1 MLGAKGLWITTII
14 LQIHIGRVAFCCDM
28 LLLPAPPRHSSKM
41 PTINNTCLLNM
52 PSVEQGPRVCMSPF
66 WSPTYYTQYTL
77 HVEWVGGLPYAA
89 AREMSI
95 LMVTL
100 ATLKCLGMFCPLTH
114 SLTHSPHLHPYS
126 ICMDPM
132 PGPLAAGGPEDES
145 EAPHDGPS
153 SSRKVRNWVWAS
165 LKKCICVHSPH
176 CLEQFVYPFTLL

>member
-114 SLTHSPHLHPYS
+114 SLTHSLTSPPS
-126 ICMDPM
+126 IFHMHGSNAWATCSRGSRRWEWSTPRW
-132 PGPLAAGGPEDES
+132 PLFFPQS
-145 EAPHDGPS
+145 
-153 SSRKVRNWVWAS
+153 
-165 LKKCICVHSPH
+165 
-176 CLEQFVYPFTLL
+176 T

>member
-28 LLLPAPPRHSSKM
+28 LLLPVPPRHSSKM

-52 PSVEQGPRVCMSPF
+52 PSVEQGPQSVYVPLLIPYLLHTVYSSCWMS
-66 WSPTYYTQYTL
+66 WRTAICCCARNVNIDGHSRHSKVSWHVLSP
-77 HVEWVGGLPYAA
+77 
-89 AREMSI
+89 
-95 LMVTL
+95 
-100 ATLKCLGMFCPLTH
+100 H

>member
-52 PSVEQGPRVCMSPF
+52 PSVEQGPQSVYVPLLIPYLLHTVYSSCWMS
-66 WSPTYYTQYTL
+66 WLTAICCCARNVNIDGHSRHSKVSWHVLSP
-77 HVEWVGGLPYAA
+77 
-89 AREMSI
+89 
-95 LMVTL
+95 
-100 ATLKCLGMFCPLTH
+100 H